1 MPISYAALKAMLDV
15 DEPDY
20 PALAEIAA
28 GAMRHLRKLAT
39 ATDASLAS
47 KAVSLA
53 GIIGDADGTG
63 IVEGA
68 SKSRDVLVRVAA
80 AHAASLL
87 PDTPQATRLVSKL
100 LDDKDVGV
108 VKLASRAAGRL
119 SDPGVA
125 TKARRANT
133 RIDAAVRAATAQAL
147 RQARR
152 TAMSKK
158 AGMTAAGAKARAGKA
173 RKGGTRTSASQ
184 MPTGAMTE
192 PPKARKARKMPTG
205 EMK

>member
-1 MPISYAALKAMLDV
+1 MPVSYAQLKALLDV

-20 PALAEIAA
+20 AALAERAE
-28 GAMRHLRKLAT
+28 GAMQHLRKLA
-39 ATDASLAS
+39 ASADVSLAS

-53 GIIGDADGTG
+53 GIIGDADCIG
-63 IVEGA
+63 IISGA

-87 PDTPQATRLVSKL
+87 PDSPQAARLVSRL

-108 VKLASRAAGRL
+108 VKLATKAATRM

-125 TKARRANT
+125 AKAARART
-133 RIDAAVRAATAQAL
+133 RMDTAVRAMVAQGAK
-147 RQARR
+147 RERIQAMTTQAGR
-152 TAMSKK
+152 K
-158 AGMTAAGAKARAGKA
+158 AGGAGKRTKAAGKGSGKA
-173 RKGGTRTSASQ
+173 AAGG

-192 PPKARKARKMPTG
+192 PRKGAKAGPMPTG
-205 EMK
+205 KMR